1 MINKKPLIFISNDDG
16 YQANGIRQLIEMLRP
31 LGQILV
37 MAPDSARSGSSMALT
52 SSVPVKFRKI
62 CEEKDLVVFSC
73 SGTPVD
79 CTKLAFHVFFQDEK
93 PDLVVAGIN
102 HGDNAAVNVHYS
114 GTMGVTIEGCLKGAP
129 SIAFSSFNKAKDADY
144 SSYTSFVQ
152 KLTALVLDKGLPEG
166 VCLNVN
172 FPMTSVHKGVRI
184 CRQDKGNWVQE
195 WEKYLQD
202 EGSNSYLIAGDYIS
216 NEPSSSDTDRWAIE
230 NGYVAITPTTIDM
243 TAYNMMNVLKDW
255 FKE

>member
-31 LGQILV
+31 LGQLLV

-114 GTMGVTIEGCLKGAP
+114 GTMGVTIEGCLKGVP
-129 SIAFSSFNKAKDADY
+129 SIAFSSFNKAKDAARVVRRLEY
-144 SSYTSFVQ
+144 SYSMRVKILLSKPIFQ
-152 KLTALVLDKGLPEG
+152 KNAKVIQNWWKT
-166 VCLNVN
+166 VN
-172 FPMTSVHKGVRI
+172 FFS
-184 CRQDKGNWVQE
+184 
-195 WEKYLQD
+195 
-202 EGSNSYLIAGDYIS
+202 
-216 NEPSSSDTDRWAIE
+216 
-230 NGYVAITPTTIDM
+230 
-243 TAYNMMNVLKDW
+243 
-255 FKE
+255 